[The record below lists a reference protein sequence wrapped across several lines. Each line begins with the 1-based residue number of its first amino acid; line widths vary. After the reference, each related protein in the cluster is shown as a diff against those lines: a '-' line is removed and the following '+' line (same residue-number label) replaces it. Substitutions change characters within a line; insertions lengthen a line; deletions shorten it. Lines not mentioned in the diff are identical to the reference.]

1 MTHNE
6 LTVLLTG
13 DKLPIA
19 LKPLRTLIA
28 AGFAHLQPTD
38 FEAFVLELFESLSFS
53 GTLTP
58 ATGDGG
64 IDILLESVEGPI
76 AIQCKKYDDNVTV
89 GSKELREFLGAL
101 VHAKAVHGY
110 FVSTSSFTSQAIEFS
125 NDHKNITLIDGE
137 CLKKLFC
144 FSIISSIPA
153 YENINIYKELF
164 KKKEDPKDKD
174 IIDFGEQYRIQADGL
189 TKEYTRELERLKEKF
204 KPKKQ

>member
-76 AIQCKKYDDNVTV
+76 AIQCKKYDDNFTV

-101 VHAKAVHGY
+101 VHAKAVRGY
-110 FVSTSSFTSQAIEFS
+110 FVTTSLFTSQAKDFS
-125 NDHKNITLIDGE
+125 NAIT
-137 CLKKLFC
+137 
-144 FSIISSIPA
+144 
-153 YENINIYKELF
+153 
-164 KKKEDPKDKD
+164 
-174 IIDFGEQYRIQADGL
+174 
-189 TKEYTRELERLKEKF
+189 T
-204 KPKKQ
+204 